1 MSHSDSVKITYWNS
15 GLQLLCHSRGLVV
28 VLVLVDIN
36 QRCPAEAE
44 DSRAPR
50 AGFGAALM
58 ERCRVN
64 SCVSRFSQFI
74 DKKFDVVGGVIKI

>member
-1 MSHSDSVKITYWNS
+1 MSHSDSVKITHWNS
-15 GLQLLCHSRGLVV
+15 GLQLPCHSRGLVV

-50 AGFGAALM
+50 AGVVAALM
-58 ERCRVN
+58 ERRRAD

-74 DKKFDVVGGVIKI
+74 DKKFDVVGCVL

>member
-1 MSHSDSVKITYWNS
+1 MS
-15 GLQLLCHSRGLVV
+15 LSRIGCCPRPCRY
-28 VLVLVDIN
+28 
-36 QRCPAEAE
+36 QRCPAEAV

-50 AGFGAALM
+50 AGFEAALM

-64 SCVSRFSQFI
+64 SCVSRFSQLI